1 MNRMQ
6 RMDELLVKTSRTFA
20 LAIPLLPAPTRS
32 ATCLAYLLFRIADTL
47 EDAQLWPRSSR
58 LKALED
64 FADFLGSADPGRAR
78 DLARA
83 WTAAPP
89 TANPGYLDLLNA
101 IPEVFAEVAGL
112 DPAAQQILFKHAIR
126 TTRGMRDTLA
136 QADELGRLQLATLQ
150 ELQGYCYIVAGIVG
164 ELLTELFVHDSPSLV
179 EVEDVL
185 AEHQAAFGEGLQ
197 LVNILKDQNCD
208 AGDGRAYLPASVPR
222 EDVIALARRDIG
234 RARLYIDALER
245 GGAPAGFVGFTTLSA
260 DLADAT
266 LTRLEK
272 EGVGAKV
279 SRSVVMQMF
288 ERVQQRIAAA
298 R

>member
-1 MNRMQ
+1 
-6 RMDELLVKTSRTFA
+6 
-20 LAIPLLPAPTRS
+20 
-32 ATCLAYLLFRIADTL
+32 
-47 EDAQLWPRSSR
+47 
-58 LKALED
+58 
-64 FADFLGSADPGRAR
+64 
-78 DLARA
+78 
-83 WTAAPP
+83 
-89 TANPGYLDLLNA
+89 
-101 IPEVFAEVAGL
+101 
-112 DPAAQQILFKHAIR
+112 
-126 TTRGMRDTLA
+126 
-136 QADELGRLQLATLQ
+136 LATLQ